1 MENEESLPVQEP
13 LFEEESL
20 PVQEPLFE
28 IQETPF
34 VPIES
39 QNIDYIAALE
49 GFVLVILICMILLG
63 IVQKMNK

>member
-1 MENEESLPVQEP
+1 MENEESLPNQK
-13 LFEEESL
+13 
-20 PVQEPLFE
+20 PVFE
-28 IQETPF
+28 IKETPF

-39 QNIDYIAALE
+39 PKIDYIAALE